1 MYPIRKTT
9 ISIAC
14 LLAINILN
22 PTGTSALAQSE
33 GASTND
39 TKMLSQE
46 GASEESI
53 PELRLHI
60 KKLAQELQIKRR
72 NEKDNL
78 GTPKNSGEEIE
89 TPPAPEDPQIP
100 ETPMTPQAPETPP
113 VPENPP
119 MPETPTTPQAPETT
133 QTPIPSPQDSS
144 STEEKSNAKP
154 AAPGQFDVDEG
165 SAQRALERTLV
176 QSGALLLQSGQIDL
190 ETSLSIIRN
199 QQSVP
204 AFINTDTGLLAA
216 SEERRDSTLGAALN
230 LRIGL
235 PFESQLELGL
245 PYQYIDNTSIT
256 RVGFEVATQKSTY
269 DDGIGD
275 VSIGIAKTLL
285 KEKGRRPDLIAR
297 LSWNADNGDRDQQE
311 GSQGIGSGH
320 NELSGSLTVTKR
332 QDPLIFTGN
341 IRYEYAEEKHNTQPG
356 QGIGLTIGTILAASP
371 ETSIRFALNQTFV
384 SETKVNNQNIIGSD
398 QVISSFSLGASSV
411 IDRGNF
417 LNVSVEMGLTEEATD
432 YSLNIAYIKRFSGI
446 FSSK

>member
-1 MYPIRKTT
+1 MYPIRKSI
-9 ISIAC
+9 ISIVC
-14 LLAINILN
+14 LVAINILYSI
-22 PTGTSALAQSE
+22 GTSAWAQSE
-33 GASTND
+33 GTSINE

-46 GASEESI
+46 EASEESI
-53 PELRLHI
+53 PELQLRI
-60 KKLAQELQIKRR
+60 KELVQELQIKRR
-72 NEKDNL
+72 NEKENL

-89 TPPAPEDPQIP
+89 TPPAPENRQIP
-100 ETPMTPQAPETPP
+100 ETPMTSQTPQTPP
-113 VPENPP
+113 APENPQI
-119 MPETPTTPQAPETT
+119 PEIFTTPQAPETT
-133 QTPIPSPQDSS
+133 QTPTPSHQGSS
-144 STEEKSNAKP
+144 RTEEKSSPKP
-154 AAPGQFDVDEG
+154 AAPGQFDIDEE

-190 ETSLSIIRN
+190 ETSLSIARN

-230 LRIGL
+230 LRMGL

-256 RVGFEVATQKSTY
+256 RVGFEVDTQKSTY

-297 LSWNADNGDRDQQE
+297 LSWNADNGDRNQQE

-356 QGIGLTIGTILAASP
+356 QSIGLTIGTVLAASP
-371 ETSIRFALNQTFV
+371 ETSIRLALNQTFV
-384 SETKVNNQNIIGSD
+384 SETNVNNQNIIGSD
-398 QVISSFSLGASSV
+398 KVISSFSLGASSV
-411 IDRGNF
+411 IDRRNF
-417 LNVSVEMGLTEEATD
+417 LNVSVDMGLTEEATD
-432 YSLNIAYIKRFSGI
+432 YVLNIAYIKRFSGV

>member
-1 MYPIRKTT
+1 V
-9 ISIAC
+9 
-14 LLAINILN
+14 
-22 PTGTSALAQSE
+22 QSE
-33 GASTND
+33 GASTNE
-39 TKMLSQE
+39 TKTLSQE

-60 KKLAQELQIKRR
+60 KKLVQELQVKRR

-100 ETPMTPQAPETPP
+100 ETPMTPQAPPA
-113 VPENPP
+113 PENLRI
-119 MPETPTTPQAPETT
+119 PETPTAPQAPETT
-133 QTPIPSPQDSS
+133 QTTSPQDRS
-144 STEEKSNAKP
+144 STEKKSSAKP
-154 AAPGQFDVDEG
+154 TAPGQFDVDEE

-190 ETSLSIIRN
+190 ETSLSITRN

-269 DDGIGD
+269 DDGMGD

-297 LSWNADNGDRDQQE
+297 LNWNADNGDRNQQE

-320 NELSGSLTVTKR
+320 NELSASLTVTKR

-341 IRYEYAEEKHNTQPG
+341 IRYEYAEEKHKTQPG
-356 QGIGLTIGTILAASP
+356 QGIGLTIGTVLSASP

-398 QVISSFSLGASSV
+398 RVISSFSLGASSV

-417 LNVSVEMGLTEEATD
+417 LNVSVDMGLTEEATD
-432 YSLNIAYIKRFSGI
+432 YSLNIAYIKRFSGL

>member
-1 MYPIRKTT
+1 MMYPIKKTT

-14 LLAINILN
+14 LLAVNILN
-22 PTGTSALAQSE
+22 PISTSALVQAE
-33 GASTND
+33 GASTNE
-39 TKMLSQE
+39 TKTLSQK
-46 GASEESI
+46 GTSEESI

-60 KKLAQELQIKRR
+60 KELVQELQVKRR

-89 TPPAPEDPQIP
+89 TPPPPEGPQIP
-100 ETPMTPQAPETPP
+100 ETPMTPQAQPA
-113 VPENPP
+113 PENPQI
-119 MPETPTTPQAPETT
+119 PETPTTPQAPETT

-144 STEEKSNAKP
+144 STEKKSSAKP
-154 AAPGQFDVDEG
+154 AAPGQFDVDEE

-190 ETSLSIIRN
+190 ETSLSITRN

-269 DDGIGD
+269 DDGMGD

-297 LSWNADNGDRDQQE
+297 LRWNADNGDRNQQE
-311 GSQGIGSGH
+311 DSQGIGSGY

-341 IRYEYAEEKHNTQPG
+341 IRYEYAEKKHNTQPG
-356 QGIGLTIGTILAASP
+356 QGIGLTIGTVLAASP

-384 SETKVNNQNIIGSD
+384 SETNVNNQNIIGSD

-417 LNVSVEMGLTEEATD
+417 LNVSVDMGLTEEATD
-432 YSLNIAYIKRFSGI
+432 YSLNIAYIKRFSGL

>member
-1 MYPIRKTT
+1 M
-9 ISIAC
+9 
-14 LLAINILN
+14 
-22 PTGTSALAQSE
+22 
-33 GASTND
+33 
-39 TKMLSQE
+39 
-46 GASEESI
+46 
-53 PELRLHI
+53 
-60 KKLAQELQIKRR
+60 
-72 NEKDNL
+72 
-78 GTPKNSGEEIE
+78 
-89 TPPAPEDPQIP
+89 
-100 ETPMTPQAPETPP
+100 
-113 VPENPP
+113 
-119 MPETPTTPQAPETT
+119 TPQAPETT

-144 STEEKSNAKP
+144 STEEKSSAKP
-154 AAPGQFDVDEG
+154 AAPGQFDVDEE

-311 GSQGIGSGH
+311 GSQGIGSGVH
-320 NELSGSLTVTKR
+320 WVEKKHPTSDF
-332 QDPLIFTGN
+332 QDPTLCGMDARVAVATWPCIPVTGSPG
-341 IRYEYAEEKHNTQPG
+341 AETHVHQAFHSRFDHRNLLHFNPRAHADSHGPG
-356 QGIGLTIGTILAASP
+356 
-371 ETSIRFALNQTFV
+371 
-384 SETKVNNQNIIGSD
+384 
-398 QVISSFSLGASSV
+398 
-411 IDRGNF
+411 
-417 LNVSVEMGLTEEATD
+417 
-432 YSLNIAYIKRFSGI
+432 
-446 FSSK
+446 